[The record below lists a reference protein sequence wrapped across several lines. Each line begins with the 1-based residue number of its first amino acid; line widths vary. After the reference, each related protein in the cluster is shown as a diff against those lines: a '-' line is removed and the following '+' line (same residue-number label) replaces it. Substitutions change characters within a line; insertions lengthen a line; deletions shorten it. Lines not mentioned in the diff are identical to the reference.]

1 MINIT
6 DQIMFNL
13 NNLNKENLR
22 INYQLSTGKVLQ
34 KGSDDSAV
42 FSKELYFDDKIR
54 VYEGVQEQIKRAM
67 TLNDSVDSTL
77 ANVKLELDVIK
88 TSMLK
93 TLNAGMQQSDKLA
106 VAAEFEG
113 IKENFFT
120 WANTNINNEYIFAGS
135 NSTQQPFVKD
145 ANGKISYVGDNV
157 LKQVAVEPNSYRDR
171 GATGFDAFM
180 YTTDT
185 AKVGEPLEF
194 LASEKIVDN
203 EGNTWGFPETSGVGE
218 KLDFFASDTITD
230 NNGTV
235 WTLNALDSKL
245 EDGNGGSVDLVKFNG
260 GYQFKTDLSDG
271 FQDGLG
277 TSVTSF
283 TATSATAPALEVRQY
298 DKYGNLTGQVLA
310 VTEIDNGDG
319 IADGGD
325 DTGLLEPKYR
335 TANVANAT
343 LILESKHNFFNDL
356 DDIITT
362 LNGKSLT
369 DGVTP
374 ITEAEQNDIIR
385 SMLDKVASSFDA
397 VNIAH
402 SKVGSRNKIVEDAS
416 INISAKIT
424 NFNILSLENGQA
436 NLTKV
441 AMEAKSLELTYTALY
456 STVSRMHSLNLV
468 NFLK

>member
-13 NNLNKENLR
+13 GNLNKENLR
-22 INYQLSTGKVLQ
+22 VNYQLSTGKILQ
-34 KGSDDSAV
+34 KGSDDGAV
-42 FSKELYFDDKIR
+42 FTKELYFDDKIR
-54 VYEGVQEQIKRAM
+54 VYGGVHEQIKRAM

-88 TSMLK
+88 NSMLK

-106 VAAEFEG
+106 VATQLEG

-135 NSTQQPFVKD
+135 NSTKQPFEKD
-145 ANGKISYVGDNV
+145 ANGKITYVGDNV
-157 LKQVAVEPNSYRDR
+157 LKQVPVEPNSYRDR
-171 GATGFDAFM
+171 GVTGFDAFM
-180 YTTDT
+180 YTSDT

-194 LASEKIVDN
+194 LASERIVDN
-203 EGNTWGFPETSGVGE
+203 EGNTWAFPQSSGVGE
-218 KLDFFASDTITD
+218 KLDFFATDTITD
-230 NNGTV
+230 NNGTT
-235 WTLNALDSKL
+235 WTLNALDAKL
-245 EDGNGGSVDLVKFNG
+245 EDGNGASLDLVKFNG
-260 GYQFKTDLSDG
+260 GYQFKSNLSNG
-271 FQDGLG
+271 FEDGLG
-277 TSVTSF
+277 ASVTSF
-283 TATSATAPALEVRQY
+283 TSTSATAPALEVRQY
-298 DKYGNLTGQVLA
+298 DRYGNLTGEKLA

-335 TANVANAT
+335 TANVTDAS
-343 LILESKHNFFNDL
+343 LILESKHNMFNDL

-362 LNGKSLT
+362 LNGKSLS

-374 ITEAEQNDIIR
+374 ITEAEQNEIIR
-385 SMLDKVASSFDA
+385 SMLDKVKATFDA

-402 SKVGSRNKIVEDAS
+402 SKVGSRNKIIEDAS
-416 INISAKIT
+416 VNISAKIT

-436 NLTKV
+436 NLSKV